1 MVAINHRE
9 LAQECDSIPLA
20 TAQPL
25 SRMRAESRKRRV
37 KSGEERGRT
46 GLNAP
51 HPHPTPLLPHQRLP
65 FEEEERKV
73 FSTSAYDFFLFF
85 FPPQSQ
91 KRLVTRASRHNGEPR
106 CKSLLKLRERIC
118 GGLNLVDSLGRIS
131 EPKRL
136 LMSQHVLCGFPN
148 VNVTI
153 KMKKNHN
160 HNNACKQSAFMS
172 SHHFFF
178 SQSAA
183 GFCWV
188 MKPWTRDQGPL

>member
-25 SRMRAESRKRRV
+25 SHMHAESRKRRV

-51 HPHPTPLLPHQRLP
+51 LPVRGFPLKRKRGRLSP
-65 FEEEERKV
+65 PPLMI
-73 FSTSAYDFFLFF
+73 FSLF

-131 EPKRL
+131 DSKRL
-136 LMSQHVLCGFPN
+136 LMSQPVLCGFPN

-153 KMKKNHN
+153 KRKKITIITMPANSLHLCQ
-160 HNNACKQSAFMS
+160 AII
-172 SHHFFF
+172 FFF
-178 SQSAA
+178 YSQSAA

-188 MKPWTRDQGPL
+188 MQSWTRDQGPL